1 VKGKAFEQ
9 TICLVTDYDYI
20 EKVCNQD
27 KEVISDITTSIEEY
41 QQYLDICK
49 NTLRIGLYT
58 HGRAGIHDEINYFD
72 DNQDNQIKPT
82 M

>member
-9 TICLVTDYDYI
+9 TICLVADYDYI
-20 EKVCNQD
+20 ENAANEED
-27 KEVISDITTSIEEY
+27 SEITNVDDY
-41 QQYLDICK
+41 KQYLDICK

-82 M
+82 V